1 VQVVVNDPPSREN
14 EVKRLSRKTKPRV
27 KRAKILG
34 TLREANE
41 VISLASLINK
51 TTFYPAGIAWL

>member
-1 VQVVVNDPPSREN
+1 MQVAVNDPPSREN
-14 EVKRLSRKTKPRV
+14 EVKRLSITAKPRV

-34 TLREANE
+34 TLRDANE

-51 TTFYPAGIAWL
+51 TTF